1 MKTSRSF
8 RRRWHCPGIAIV
20 AAVSLLVVALPARGE
35 RYADGAVEVIE
46 LPQMV
51 PTNSGT
57 VNLWQGYVEMPY
69 AVRNLSRESH
79 TVELM
84 TEQSPVVRRRVRL
97 EPGQDMRVSLLL
109 PVPYLSYSEEVV
121 VRVDGRRQARPISL
135 HGSYRSIERGRTVL
149 LSQGTMK
156 LRGRGSYKTPQAAEM
171 PCRQWSANYL
181 AYTCFNV
188 VAVTMQEQSEMPAGV
203 LLALRRYAE
212 SGGQLV
218 VYRSYGEG
226 GDGKDVLH
234 KILSQD
240 AEAGAGGRRL
250 VGLGQ
255 IIVRDPGIGPESTIG
270 ETALLR
276 DNESYLLRGSP
287 VPARGLL
294 AVVVT
299 FALLLGPVNLIFLS
313 KRRRRVWIW
322 WTVPAISLVAVI
334 VIFSYA
340 MLSEGITGR
349 TRCMALTVLDENAGR
364 ASSMALLSYYCPLAP
379 GPLEFS
385 YDSEVTPLGFP
396 DQRRSGYYYGHSPT
410 SSAAIGTIDLSKC
423 QEFSGW
429 LPARTARGFQI
440 RKNEDRRER
449 LPVHRTADGKPAVV
463 NGLGVDIISLTFT
476 DTDGRSYAGHNIV
489 AGEEQTLTPL
499 EASEVS
505 RIALP
510 HVLVTSWP
518 HSLDL
523 DLRHTVPP
531 PGRYLA
537 VVERTPF
544 IEQPLSRV
552 QEEESRSL
560 IYGICKREAE

>member
-8 RRRWHCPGIAIV
+8 RRRVSCLGIAIV
-20 AAVSLLVVALPARGE
+20 AAVSLLVVAAPARAE

-57 VNLWQGYVEMPY
+57 VNLWQGYIEMPY

-79 TVELM
+79 MVELM

-109 PVPYLSYSEEVV
+109 PVPYLGYSEEVV
-121 VRVDGRRQARPISL
+121 VRVDGRRQDRPISS
-135 HGSYRSIERGRTVL
+135 HGNYRSIERGRTVL
-149 LSQGTMK
+149 MSQGTMK
-156 LRGRGSYKTPQAAEM
+156 LWGRGSHKTPQTAEM
-171 PCRQWSANYL
+171 PCRQWSTNYL

-203 LLALRRYAE
+203 LRALRRYAE

-218 VYRSYGEG
+218 VYRRQGEG
-226 GDGKDVLH
+226 GDEKAVLH

-240 AEAGAGGRRL
+240 AEAGADGRRL

-255 IIVRDPGIGPESTIG
+255 IIVRESRIDPVSTIG

-276 DNESYLLRGSP
+276 DNENYLLRGSP
-287 VPARGLL
+287 VPARGLMT
-294 AVVVT
+294 VVVV

-340 MLSEGITGR
+340 MLSEGVTGR

-364 ASSMALLSYYCPLAP
+364 ASSVALLSYYCPLAP
-379 GPLEFS
+379 GALQFS
-385 YDSEVTPLGFP
+385 YDSEVMPLGFP
-396 DQRRSGYYYGHSPT
+396 DHDHSYSYGHSST
-410 SSAAIGTIDLSKC
+410 RSAAIGTIDLSKC

-429 LPARTARGFQI
+429 LPARTARGFRI

-449 LPVHRTADGKPAVV
+449 LPIHRTADGKPAVV

-476 DTDGRSYAGHNIV
+476 DTDGRSYAGHDIV
-489 AGEEQTLTPL
+489 AGKEQTLTPL
-499 EASEVS
+499 AAAGVN

-510 HVLVTSWP
+510 HELAAQWP

-523 DLRHTVPP
+523 DLRYTVPP

-552 QEEESRSL
+552 REEDSRSL
-560 IYGICKREAE
+560 IYGISKQEAE